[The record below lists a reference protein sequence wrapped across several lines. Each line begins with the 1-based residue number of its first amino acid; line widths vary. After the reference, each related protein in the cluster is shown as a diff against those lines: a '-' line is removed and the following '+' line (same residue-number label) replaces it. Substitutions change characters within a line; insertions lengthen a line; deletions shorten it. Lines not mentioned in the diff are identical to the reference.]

1 MGRTANTLPPGTV
14 LGGKYQLVRLIG
26 EGSMGAVY
34 EAVQAGIGRRVA
46 LKTVAAGHVKNARR
60 LGREAEAAG
69 ALNHPNIVQVSDVHI
84 DPEGT
89 SYLVMELLEGE
100 SLDAIARREPLS
112 EERLLSMMRQVADAL
127 DAAHAAGIIHRDLK
141 PANLF
146 VTRTSA
152 LGEVVKVLD
161 FGVAKLE
168 DRRTQLTEAGNIVG
182 TPLYMAP
189 EQIRGASLGPQA
201 DLWSL
206 GVVMYEVLAG
216 ATPFG
221 AATWQD
227 LLKTILLE
235 DYAPLERVRAGL
247 PAPLY
252 AAVRQCLIKDPSA
265 RVQSARELDRLFAS
279 AQTQLGLESAPA
291 KAVPSVAPSSTSRAK
306 PTEVFGGH
314 EDGAPITAELG
325 AMNPGERTSTPASP
339 LDLRAMLST
348 GEKDELRKG
357 VETDQAA
364 TDPTVDIPSPRQL
377 PAPPLWLYIA
387 CGAAFVVMV
396 AVLVLVL
403 VAD

>member
-1 MGRTANTLPPGTV
+1 
-14 LGGKYQLVRLIG
+14 
-26 EGSMGAVY
+26 
-34 EAVQAGIGRRVA
+34 VQAGIGRRVA

-127 DAAHAAGIIHRDLK
+127 DAAHTAGIIHRDLK

-216 ATPFG
+216 VTPFG

-252 AAVRQCLIKDPSA
+252 AAVRQCLVKDPSA

-291 KAVPSVAPSSTSRAK
+291 KAVPSVAPATMSRAK

-314 EDGAPITAELG
+314 DDGAVTAELG
-325 AMNPGERTSTPASP
+325 AMNPGAANQGERASTPASP

-364 TDPTVDIPSPRQL
+364 TDPTVYIPSPRQL

-387 CGAAFVVMV
+387 CGVAFVVMV